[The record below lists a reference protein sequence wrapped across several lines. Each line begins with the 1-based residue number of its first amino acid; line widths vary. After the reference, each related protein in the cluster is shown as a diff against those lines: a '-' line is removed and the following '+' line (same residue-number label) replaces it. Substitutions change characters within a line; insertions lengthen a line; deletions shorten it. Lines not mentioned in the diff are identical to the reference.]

1 MVKLQREIRLQRE
14 IERHRKSSSQDKYTK
29 IFEPITKSIT
39 KSLNSNSNVPGHTQ
53 TPAETANLIS
63 IDDKKEEV
71 EEPLVHIDELEDI
84 EGPGELYTRALATIP
99 QRLREDGM
107 LGLDTVN
114 HMIGDWTYDVIGNK
128 LMVKN
133 NEKTDD
139 FDIDDYNLW
148 CLLLVF
154 NPQKI
159 NLATENAYG
168 QLLPFVKEY
177 AHIIK
182 RLGLLTRY
190 QGITKS
196 QKRIKYKLL
205 KRLRVG
211 SGFMFTT
218 RPPTFI
224 HPDTVVIPSDPAGLM
239 KDLYLSLAEFR
250 AGNTSMR
257 NIVVPLAAE
266 AKRMG
271 ILPNTLLTNDEKTWV
286 FA

>member
-196 QKRIKYKLL
+196 QKRIKFKLL
-205 KRLRVG
+205 KRLRGG

-218 RPPTFI
+218 HPPTFI

-271 ILPNTLLTNDEKTWV
+271 ILPNNLLTNDEKTWV